1 MTTNKIVL
9 NICRLVHEKES
20 KIDNLEMTL
29 KRVSDNVVDKEKIL
43 DDMQSDKTAL
53 SRAMAQNK
61 ELKNQLA
68 ELQNGF
74 VALVRSLYN
83 NILRIIYIIRIR
95 LCIVLMFYIIFDI
108 Q

>member
-1 MTTNKIVL
+1 M
-9 NICRLVHEKES
+9 HEKEG
-20 KIDNLEMTL
+20 KIGELEMTL
-29 KRVSDNVVDKEKIL
+29 KRVSDNVVDKEKLL

-74 VALVRSLYN
+74 VILVR
-83 NILRIIYIIRIR
+83 
-95 LCIVLMFYIIFDI
+95 
-108 Q
+108 